1 MAYSRK
7 RYWMALGAGLA
18 LVAGFAFVPPPHP
31 AVITIVFVLAC
42 SGLAF
47 LAYFSLDEI
56 QRQNEMR
63 AWYYGAPLAIMFGVA
78 PFLLLAPNGFLETMA
93 GFMPNTSPIGPDKHY
108 SPKTYF
114 RMGVAVAL
122 LWQAIGYFIARTFFS
137 VAGRTRL

>member
-7 RYWMALGAGLA
+7 RYWVALGAGLA
-18 LVAGFAFVPPPHP
+18 LVAGFALIPPPHP
-31 AVITIVFVLAC
+31 AVITMVFVLAC

-63 AWYYGAPLAIMFGVA
+63 AWYYGGPLAVLFGLL
-78 PFLLLAPNGFLETMA
+78 PFMLLAPNDLLVTMA
-93 GFMPNTSPIGPDKHY
+93 GLMPNTNPIGPDMY

-114 RMGVAVAL
+114 RMGVAMAFLV
-122 LWQAIGYFIARTFFS
+122 QAIGYFIARTFFS
-137 VAGRTRL
+137 VAERARG